1 VYFGGG
7 KTATGLQFDSV
18 SGNASLSV
26 SSVKELQDAKLQLIN
41 GQTGTLRVGQRYP
54 ILTSTTSS
62 LGSSSNASTTPTI
75 QYEDLGLTLEA
86 KLQVV
91 ADKEVL
97 VHLHETIRSLAGTS
111 LNNIPI
117 LDNQDVSTDLSI
129 PGGVTTVLVSNLN
142 RSETLATQGIADA
155 ITTDSSRDVTE
166 SQLLITITPV
176 ITRITKP

>member
-1 VYFGGG
+1 M
-7 KTATGLQFDSV
+7 
-18 SGNASLSV
+18 
-26 SSVKELQDAKLQLIN
+26 
-41 GQTGTLRVGQRYP
+41 
-54 ILTSTTSS
+54 
-62 LGSSSNASTTPTI
+62 
-75 QYEDLGLTLEA
+75 EA

-142 RSETLATQGIADA
+142 RSETLATQGVVDA
-155 ITTDSSRDVTE
+155 IPTDSSRDMTE
-166 SQLLITITPV
+166 SQLVITITPV
-176 ITRITKP
+176 VTRITKP